1 MHSPQR
7 RHCLA
12 IGFSI
17 VMALAVVSCAAK
29 PRWHSDEE
37 PIARDAARLF
47 RAEGA
52 MGAPRDPYADEV
64 CEIPM
69 RRNMRPCCAFGAQ
82 LQVRVGPVP
91 IPLYFVG
98 NLVDRRGLRHHVY
111 DSGNT
116 TLGSRGAGPEI
127 VHSEGNGL
135 VYSCRGGFIDV
146 AHVRDYADTALYT
159 ITSVAR
165 LLETGGEITLPDEG
179 ARVSISLRP
188 VDADTLAQFG
198 RWAIAIPLGQW
209 LAFQSSLWHEIATWF
224 GWSTFALFPE
234 KVSAFS
240 PDDLYSNLI
249 GARIAAAV
257 VSQRGARDEFA
268 YNRNVVRW
276 IDRTL
281 AHLATVPVA
290 AAEEAMR
297 AVDGTWWDSKKRIP
311 DVSLVLRRSFESGK
325 VLRPWLVPPS
335 KFGPHL
341 RAACGSDPK
350 PLRLVN
356 PSEMSGIEFAS
367 QASLVIELPEELA
380 KQGPFV
386 KLGRRIT
393 QKDFPAIVEYIRT
406 ENRRVFGPEADQPSH
421 TADQP
426 SHTAEQPNHL
436 TDQPGHLAP

>member
-1 MHSPQR
+1 
-7 RHCLA
+7 
-12 IGFSI
+12 
-17 VMALAVVSCAAK
+17 
-29 PRWHSDEE
+29 
-37 PIARDAARLF
+37 
-47 RAEGA
+47 

-127 VHSEGNGL
+127 MHSEGNGL

-179 ARVSISLRP
+179 ARVSVSLRP
-188 VDADTLAQFG
+188 VDAETLSQFG

-224 GWSTFALFPE
+224 GWSTFTLFPE

-268 YNRNVVRW
+268 YNRNVARW
-276 IDRTL
+276 VDRTL

-297 AVDGTWWDSKKRIP
+297 AVDGSWWDSNKRIP
-311 DVSLVLRRSFESGK
+311 DVSLVLRRSFESGE
-325 VLRPWLVPPS
+325 VLRPWLVPSS

-341 RAACGSDPK
+341 RAACGPDPQ
-350 PLRLVN
+350 PLPLAN
-356 PSEMSGIEFAS
+356 PSEMSGIEFAA

-380 KQGPFV
+380 RQEPFV

-393 QKDFPAIVEYIRT
+393 QKDFPAIVEYIRN
-406 ENRRVFGPEADQPSH
+406 ENRRMFGPKADQP
-421 TADQP
+421 
-426 SHTAEQPNHL
+426 NHM
-436 TDQPGHLAP
+436 D